1 MKLKQVGSVAIKLG
15 IALAALAGILIQAG
29 AFSGRWRW
37 SVFNYFTLVSNVLC
51 VVYYGI
57 AVSCATRGRAS
68 WQPVLKGALVMGMTV
83 TGLVYHVMLSGSF
96 TMQGTMAVSDALLH
110 TVVPLLTVLD
120 WLIFE
125 QKGRTTWKYPFAWV
139 ILPDAYFV
147 TSVVRVALG
156 ASLGYG
162 GNRYPYPFLNAD
174 ALGWGRVWLN
184 VAVMHVFFI
193 LLGYLF
199 VAIDKLMAQRA
210 AQPRA

>member
-1 MKLKQVGSVAIKLG
+1 MKLKQVGAVAIKLG

-51 VVYYGI
+51 VGYYGI
-57 AVSCATRGRAS
+57 AASFAARGRVS
-68 WQPVLKGALVMGMTV
+68 WRPVLKGALVMGMTV

-96 TMQGTMAVSDALLH
+96 TMQGTMAVSDVLLH

-120 WLIFE
+120 WLVFE
-125 QKGRTTWKYPFAWV
+125 QKGRTTWKSPLAWI

-147 TSVVRVALG
+147 IRSCVSRS

-174 ALGWGRVWLN
+174 SLGWGRVWLN
-184 VAVMHVFFI
+184 VASCTCFFI
-193 LLGYLF
+193 LLGYF
-199 VAIDKLMAQRA
+199 VRRHRQAYGAA
-210 AQPRA
+210 GAQPSA

>member
-57 AVSCATRGRAS
+57 AAICATRGRAS
-68 WQPVLKGALVMGMTV
+68 WKPVLKGALVMGMTV

>member
-51 VVYYGI
+51 VGYYGI
-57 AVSCATRGRAS
+57 AAICAARGRVS
-68 WQPVLKGALVMGMTV
+68 WLSVLKGALVMGMTV

-120 WLIFE
+120 WLVFE
-125 QKGRTTWKYPFAWV
+125 QKGRTTWKSPFAWV

-199 VAIDKLMAQRA
+199 VAIDKRMAQRA
-210 AQPRA
+210 AQPGA

>member
-51 VVYYGI
+51 VGYYGI
-57 AVSCATRGRAS
+57 AASFAARGRVS
-68 WQPVLKGALVMGMTV
+68 WRPVLKGALVMGMTV

-96 TMQGTMAVSDALLH
+96 TMQGTMAVSDVLLH

-125 QKGRTTWKYPFAWV
+125 QKGRTTWKSPLAWI

-147 TSVVRVALG
+147 ISVVRVALG

-174 ALGWGRVWLN
+174 SLGWGRVWLN

-193 LLGYLF
+193 LLGFLF

-210 AQPRA
+210 AQPSA

>member
-51 VVYYGI
+51 VGYYGI
-57 AVSCATRGRAS
+57 AASFAARGRVS
-68 WQPVLKGALVMGMTV
+68 WRPVLKGALVMGMTV

-96 TMQGTMAVSDALLH
+96 TMQGTMAVSDVLLH

-125 QKGRTTWKYPFAWV
+125 QKGRTTWKSPLAWI

-147 TSVVRVALG
+147 ISVVRVALG

-174 ALGWGRVWLN
+174 SLGWGRVWLN

-199 VAIDKLMAQRA
+199 VAIDKRMAQRA
-210 AQPRA
+210 AQPGA